1 MPVFNYRGRG
11 VDKQLVEGSTESVSM
26 DAAIVALTEKG
37 ITLVD
42 IYPAEKKHF
51 LTALLTIRIDKPK
64 VKLQELIIFC
74 RQMQTLTKAGIS
86 IIIAVRR
93 LSEISKNVLF
103 AETLKG
109 IEKGLL
115 AGQSLAVC
123 LRHYPNIF
131 SPLFM
136 ELVQVGEESGHLDD
150 AFEQVGGYLQLE
162 ANTVRRIKSAV
173 RYPLMVI
180 FTIIAA
186 IFVINVFVVPNFAR
200 LYGSFQT
207 QLPLITKIL
216 IEFSNFMRADWVY
229 LLAGIIVTIA
239 LIRSYLE
246 TGGGKLTWHRYQ
258 LKLPII
264 GGILERIMLARFAR
278 TLAIVFRAGIPLD
291 KGIQLLAGAVG
302 NLYAK
307 EKILI
312 MQTKIENGEK
322 LSQAAAETNMFSAL
336 VLQMI
341 AVGEETGAIDVML
354 DQVADFYER
363 EVDYDL
369 DSLSAKLEPIL
380 LLIVAGMVLFLAL
393 AVFLPLWDIYQFAQP
408 KEVTSS

>member
-11 VDKQLVEGSTESVSM
+11 SDRQLIEGTTENASM
-26 DAAIVALTEKG
+26 DAAIIALAEKG

-42 IYPAEKKHF
+42 IYPAEKKNL
-51 LTALLTIRIDKPK
+51 LTALLTMRIDRQK

-93 LSEISKNVLF
+93 LSEISRNPLF
-103 AETLKG
+103 ADTLKG

-123 LRHYPNIF
+123 LRHYPNVF
-131 SPLFM
+131 SSLFM

-150 AFEQVGGYLQLE
+150 SFEQVGSYLQLE
-162 ANTVRRIKSAV
+162 ANTIRRVKSAI
-173 RYPLMVI
+173 RYPMMVI
-180 FTIIAA
+180 FTILAA
-186 IFVINVFVVPNFAR
+186 IVIVNVFVVPNFAR
-200 LYGSFQT
+200 LYSSFQT
-207 QLPLITKIL
+207 QLPLMTKLL
-216 IEFSNFMRADWVY
+216 IGFSNFMRAEWVY
-229 LLAGIIVTIA
+229 LLVGMVITVAMV
-239 LIRSYLE
+239 RSYLE
-246 TGGGKLTWHRYQ
+246 TAKGKLKWHRYQ
-258 LKLPII
+258 LKLPVV
-264 GGILERIMLARFAR
+264 GGILERIMLSRFAR
-278 TLAIVFRAGIPLD
+278 TLAIVFRAGISLD
-291 KGIQLLAGAVG
+291 KGIKLLAGAVG

-307 EKILI
+307 DQILI

-408 KEVTSS
+408 KGTPS